1 MPIDLNAI
9 RDKDLIKGSYSEIIE
24 IIEALEGVNPF
35 KFSGISAIETL
46 ETYRSYAYII
56 KGRILSNEI
65 KELSGNDKR
74 REKSIL
80 HTRLNI
86 VIDHITS
93 SLEINGLLNEQTAY
107 ITDTIDKAKKELS
120 EQRQKID
127 KKAEIVQDQ
136 IDNSEHTILSHV
148 LTLMGIFSAIITIIL
163 SVIITSSSWINNADK
178 ADAVVA
184 FVVPNAVALMAV
196 SLLLSLIFLHNRRNR
211 INTNQTKHG
220 ALDICK
226 SVVCYSIIIVVIL
239 ATIISSI
246 SLSIKSDIDPNPIH
260 TLYILS
266 PGEYRIQEEVVA
278 PASADGSVEAQKQSF
293 FEFTFEDKLYRFE
306 YDESYLHNGNLYF
319 CEKHYTLE

>member
-80 HTRLNI
+80 HARLNI

-211 INTNQTKHG
+211 INTNPAKHSV
-220 ALDICK
+220 LDICK

-266 PGEYRIQEEVVA
+266 SGEYRTQYEVIT
-278 PASADGSVEAQKQSF
+278 PGSADDSVEEQKQTY

-306 YDESYLHNGNLYF
+306 YDESYLHDGSLYF
-319 CEKHYTLE
+319 CEKHETLE